1 MKRKYLTETL
11 MEKFDFG
18 QARVYLLQRQQE
30 KTAFR
35 HQRFEAAWHDFREIV
50 TLLIEHYHPR
60 RIYQWGSL
68 LNEATFSEISDIDIA
83 VEGHFP
89 PEIFFAMVREAEQR
103 TSFSLDF
110 VDLNKMEP
118 EFADIIRAKGRLVYE
133 SQPPTSFAPD
143 RD

>member
-1 MKRKYLTETL
+1 MAEFHLA
-11 MEKFDFG
+11 
-18 QARVYLLQRQQE
+18 QARVYLQPHQQE
-30 KTAFR
+30 KRSFR
-35 HQRFEAAWHDFREIV
+35 HQRFEAAWHDFHAIV
-50 TLLIEHYHPR
+50 TLLIEHDPPR

-83 VEGHFP
+83 VEGEFS
-89 PEIFFAMVREAEQR
+89 PEIFFAMVREAEQL